1 MTEGAGVSS
10 DEMSD
15 PFDPN
20 RPQDPWSGQAPPPPP
35 QPWGAP
41 QQQWGQQQPQWSGP
55 PPYQQYG
62 TFGPNPY
69 ESRSTTILVMGILG
83 LVLCQLLGPV
93 AMVMGNNLK
102 KEAEMA
108 GYPEPGQAKAGRICG
123 IVATVILVLSVL
135 LFAVVMIIGVSS
147 GVSTTTY

>member
-1 MTEGAGVSS
+1 
-10 DEMSD
+10 MSD

-20 RPQDPWSGQAPPPPP
+20 RPPDPYSGQAGPPQSSWGQPQ
-35 QPWGAP
+35 QPWGQP
-41 QQQWGQQQPQWSGP
+41 QQPQWSGP

-62 TFGPNPY
+62 TYGPNPY
-69 ESRSTTILVMGILG
+69 ESRSTTIMVLGILG

-102 KEAEMA
+102 KEAEAA

-135 LFAVVMIIGVSS
+135 LFAVVMLIGVSA